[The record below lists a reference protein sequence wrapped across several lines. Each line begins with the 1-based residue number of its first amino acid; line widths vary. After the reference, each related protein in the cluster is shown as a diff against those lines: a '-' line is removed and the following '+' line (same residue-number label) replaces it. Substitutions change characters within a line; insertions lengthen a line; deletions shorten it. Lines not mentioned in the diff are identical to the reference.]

1 MEAKH
6 TPGPWTVSQQPG
18 LRFFIVGN
26 EEILA
31 EVLPEVLPCTWDDVQ
46 FANANLIA
54 AAPELLEAAQ
64 GIARFDEDGY
74 DAKEFRQTMANLK
87 AAIRKAKGE

>member
-1 MEAKH
+1 MDC
-6 TPGPWTVSQQPG
+6 QRQPG
-18 LRFFIVGN
+18 RRFFIVGN
-26 EEILA
+26 KEILA
-31 EVLPEVLPCTWDDVQ
+31 EVLPEVLPCTWDDEH

-54 AAPELLEAAQ
+54 AAPNRWSRP